1 MSPLEQVLRRLVDD
15 LSQTGCRWAL
25 VGGLAV
31 SARARPRFTNDVDL
45 AVAVANDAEAE
56 ALIFALSA
64 SYRILVCLEHEVYG
78 RLSTV
83 RLLPPGQDEEGII
96 VDLLFASSG
105 IETELVDAATPLEII
120 EGLQVPVATAG
131 SLLAMK
137 LLAMD
142 DTRRPQDRQ
151 DIMALLEHSE
161 QSELVR
167 VRELISLIH
176 QRGFNRDKDLAL
188 RFDTFLAA
196 AQGPTSS

>member
-1 MSPLEQVLRRLVDD
+1 VSPLEQVLRLLVSD
-15 LSQTGCRWAL
+15 LEKAGCRWAL

-56 ALIFALSA
+56 TLIFSLAGT
-64 SYRILVCLEHEVYG
+64 YRVLACLEHEGRG

-105 IETELVDAATPLEII
+105 IESELVEAATPLEVFD
-120 EGLQVPVATAG
+120 GLRMPVAMPG
-131 SLLAMK
+131 HLLAMK

-142 DTRRPQDRQ
+142 DARRPQDRP
-151 DIMALLEHSE
+151 DILALLE
-161 QSELVR
+161 QTDAAELVR
-167 VRELISLIH
+167 ARESIGIIH
-176 QRGFNRDKDLAL
+176 QRGYHRDRDLVAL
-188 RFDTFLAA
+188 LDGMLASRVSA
-196 AQGPTSS
+196 SS